1 MKNVISIMTAIVVF
15 ICLSTAPAHADRKTR
30 EGVLLGIGAAV
41 LGTAIYQGLK
51 QPSGYREPR
60 RYHVPPAYER
70 GYHVPPAY
78 ERGSQYRDTR
88 RHARGPVGRWE
99 IERIWVEPAYKT
111 RWNPGH
117 YNRKGHWVNGRHEKF
132 RIQDGYWEKRRVWVR
147 H

>member
-1 MKNVISIMTAIVVF
+1 MENMDMKHVISIMTAIVLF

-51 QPSGYREPR
+51 QPSRYRESR

-70 GYHVPPAY
+70 G
-78 ERGSQYRDTR
+78 SQCRDTR
-88 RHARGPVGRWE
+88 RHTRGPAGHWE
-99 IERIWVEPAYKT
+99 IERIWVEPVYET

-117 YNRKGHWVNGRHEKF
+117 YNRKGYWVNGRHEKF
-132 RIQDGYWEKRRVWVR
+132 RVQDGYWEKRRVWVR
-147 H
+147 Y